1 MLLLEIE
8 FWPPELMSSSSD
20 DFVNGIKLRGDG
32 SVDDNS
38 GSDIYGDDL
47 DNDLR
52 GDSLDDRLDGRGG
65 RDILRGLQGSDRLR
79 GGQGSDDLYGGQGD
93 DICNG
98 GRGSDSMSGG
108 DGRDIFVMS
117 RGRDLIR
124 DFSTI
129 QGDIIQ
135 INRSIFGTPVFV
147 ATPDGTG
154 TVINHAFGST
164 TILGI
169 TPEALQNPVNINY
182 IF

>member
-38 GSDIYGDDL
+38 GSDIYGDDF
-47 DNDLR
+47 DDDLS
-52 GDSLDDRLDGRGG
+52 GSSLDDRLDGRGG
-65 RDILRGLQGSDRLR
+65 RDILRGRQGSDRLR

-108 DGRDIFVMS
+108 EGRDIFVIS
-117 RGRDLIR
+117 RGTDLIR

-135 INRSIFGTPVFV
+135 INRAIFGSVEFV
-147 ATPDGTG
+147 VTPDGTG